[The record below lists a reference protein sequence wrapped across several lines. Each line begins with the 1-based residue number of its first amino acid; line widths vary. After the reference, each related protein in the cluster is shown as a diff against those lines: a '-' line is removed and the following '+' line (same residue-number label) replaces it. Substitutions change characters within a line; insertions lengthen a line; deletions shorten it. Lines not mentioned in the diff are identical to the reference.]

1 MKRSDVLNLA
11 KKVYGEND
19 KRVDELNTI
28 FNKATNDIVNAL
40 SEFIADQVNWSSKA
54 PKDRVQELMDE
65 IAKVAVEA
73 SVDERPFINQTFR
86 DERVKTYGDV
96 AKQKVNLIAVNLALA
111 EKNNVQETLENVDIN
126 SKSKLPSRSKEK
138 SISKH
143 RSYYRKQTGKAV
155 EKIVRENHPGWQG
168 ASWQDRI
175 YKEKSALMRQLDE
188 QVDDILKNHYKP
200 QDFKKEIADK
210 LNTSRKRAET
220 ILRTETCGQL
230 SRRLID
236 DYTKRDVKNYKI
248 ESALS
253 TNTCEECEDLDGKQ
267 YSLDEAVEGV
277 TLPPFHPNCQ
287 CTLLEVPDD
296 GYNIDFSKMSN
307 NEDLD

>member
-11 KKVYGEND
+11 KQVYGEND

-126 SKSKLPSRSKEK
+126 SKLKLPSRSKAK

-143 RSYYRKQTGKAV
+143 RSYYRKQTEKAV

-188 QVDDILKNHYKP
+188 QVDDILKTHYKP
-200 QDFKKEIADK
+200 QDFKKEIAIK
-210 LNTSRKRAET
+210 LNTSKKRAET

-253 TNTCEECEDLDGKQ
+253 TNTCDECEDLDGKQ

-287 CTLLEVPDD
+287 CTILEVPDD

>member
-111 EKNNVQETLENVDIN
+111 EKNNVQETLENVDIS
-126 SKSKLPSRSKEK
+126 SKLKLPSRSKAK

-143 RSYYRKQTGKAV
+143 RSYYRKQTEKAV

-175 YKEKSALMRQLDE
+175 YKEKTALMRQLDE

-200 QDFKKEIADK
+200 QDFKKEIAIK
-210 LNTSRKRAET
+210 LNTSKKRAET

-253 TNTCEECEDLDGKQ
+253 TNTCDECEDLDGKQ

-287 CTLLEVPDD
+287 CTILEVPDD
-296 GYNIDFSKMSN
+296 DYNIDFSKMSN
-307 NEDLD
+307 NEDLE